1 VWLASLAHLK
11 CTSLRSE
18 QYDGIGYAPNA
29 PRAVENCNFAAPIV
43 VWAIGGGPFNFPDE
57 TGYPIGP
64 GFGKY
69 FLMEMHYDSP
79 PGEVSQRDDSGV
91 RLTVTRDLREH
102 DVGVMYTGSLL
113 R

>member
-1 VWLASLAHLK
+1 
-11 CTSLRSE
+11 
-18 QYDGIGYAPNA
+18 
-29 PRAVENCNFAAPIV
+29 
-43 VWAIGGGPFNFPDE
+43 
-57 TGYPIGP
+57 
-64 GFGKY
+64 
-69 FLMEMHYDSP
+69 MEMHYDSP